1 MIDIKKLSQKQLGL
15 AFAALLILAA
25 NSLFIVSQT
34 QQAVVIEFGRPVK
47 FHDGDKEV
55 SYINTPGLK
64 MKIPFVQDVAY
75 FDKRILDFEATD
87 KEIFDSEKKT
97 LTVNAFAKYRII
109 DPLAFYEKVTDIS
122 GINSKLDKIF
132 EASLRDTIG
141 EVPLKAMLT
150 EQRKGIMHKIQ
161 ESVSSKAADFG
172 IEIKD
177 VRIVRAD
184 LPRENNEAIFKRMF
198 ADRNK
203 EAREY
208 RAQGKEQ
215 SKIIISTAMKEATII
230 KANAE
235 KESQTIR
242 GEGDAAASR
251 IFAESFSKDSDFY
264 NFYRTMQAYRK
275 GIKKEDTRAVLSY
288 DGDFMRYFWDSE
300 GRVSSKR

>member
-1 MIDIKKLSQKQLGL
+1 MIDLKKLSPKQIGLGVAVL
-15 AFAALLILAA
+15 IILAA
-25 NSLFIVSQT
+25 NSLFIVGQT
-34 QQAVVIEFGRPVK
+34 QQAIVIEFGRPVK
-47 FHDGDKEV
+47 FTDGDKEV

-64 MKIPFVQDVAY
+64 VKIPFIQDVVY
-75 FDKRILDFEATD
+75 FDNRILDFEATD
-87 KEIFDSEKKT
+87 KETFDSEKKT
-97 LTVNAFAKYRII
+97 LTVNAFAKYKII
-109 DPLAFYEKVTDIS
+109 DPLAFYEKVTDIA

-141 EVPLKAMLT
+141 EAPLKAMLT
-150 EQRKGIMHKIQ
+150 DQRKEVMHKIQ
-161 ESVSSKAADFG
+161 ENVSTKAADFG
-172 IEIKD
+172 VEIKD

-184 LPRENNEAIFKRMF
+184 LPRENSEAIFKRMF

-215 SKIIISTAMKEATII
+215 SKVIISTAMKEATII

-242 GEGDAAASR
+242 GDGDALASK
-251 IFAESFSKDSDFY
+251 IFSEAFSKDPDFY

-275 GIKKEDTRAVLSY
+275 GLKKEDTRAMLSS
-288 DGDFMRYFWDSE
+288 DSEFMKYFWDSE
-300 GRVSSKR
+300 GRAPNKH

>member
-1 MIDIKKLSQKQLGL
+1 MIDFKKLSPKQIGL
-15 AFAALLILAA
+15 AVVAVLVLMA
-25 NSLFIVSQT
+25 NSLFVVGQT
-34 QQAVVIEFGRPVK
+34 QQAIVIEFGRPVK
-47 FHDGDKEV
+47 FKDGDKEV

-64 MKIPFVQDVAY
+64 MKIPFIQDVVY
-75 FDKRILDFEATD
+75 FDNRILDFEATD
-87 KEIFDSEKKT
+87 KETFDSEKKT

-109 DPLAFYEKVTDIS
+109 DPLAFYEKVTDIA

-150 EQRKGIMHKIQ
+150 DQRKEIMHKIQ
-161 ESVSSKAADFG
+161 ESVSTKAADFG
-172 IEIKD
+172 VEIKD

-184 LPRENNEAIFKRMF
+184 LPRENSEAIFKRMF

-242 GEGDAAASR
+242 GDGDALASR
-251 IFAESFSKDSDFY
+251 IFAEAFSKDTDFY
-264 NFYRTMQAYRK
+264 QFYRTMQAYRR
-275 GIKKEDTRAVLSY
+275 GIKKEDTRAMLSS
-288 DGDFMRYFWDSE
+288 DSEFMKYFWDSE
-300 GRVSSKR
+300 GRASKH